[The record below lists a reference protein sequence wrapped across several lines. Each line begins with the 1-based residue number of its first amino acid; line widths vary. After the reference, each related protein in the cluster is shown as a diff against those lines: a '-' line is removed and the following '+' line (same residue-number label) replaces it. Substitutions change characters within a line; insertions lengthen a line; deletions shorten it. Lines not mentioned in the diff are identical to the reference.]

1 MAIGFRGR
9 LITAMVALV
18 GVVSLTIGAMLMVYL
33 FEDEQARAR
42 EQLQLAEQVSRE
54 MLDRQTEVYLSRL
67 DVVTRDFGLR
77 SAIASAD
84 RATIESALANHLDRA
99 GAGFGAIVSSDGRL
113 LATTGLGKGESL
125 PAQLQTSTTQGQHL
139 VMYRGRGFEVLT
151 IPVQAA
157 GLRASLLA
165 GFSLDQGLASLIT
178 RLSGVQS
185 VLRGAA
191 GPDTGYD
198 VFAQSG
204 SIPAETIAALEKP
217 ASRGDLPL
225 DDDSHPYFNRV
236 IELSQVRS
244 GAMQIVLLLDR
255 ATSLQRYYERAL
267 EIALLVAGILLI
279 AAVLALLMARNLGRP
294 VLQLAAW
301 ARAFGQGRNDPVPRI
316 HSGGELQELA
326 HAMSTMQENLRR
338 REAEISWNAS
348 HDDVTGVF
356 NRNAIL
362 QRIEEHLG
370 ESRPSSLIGIRLP
383 GLSRI
388 NDTFGLD
395 FGDKVLNEVSER
407 LHQALPESAMLA
419 RSGGNEFLILEER
432 LTPQALTDL
441 AYTLKKVTEQSR
453 KVVDVQFTLRSD
465 VVTLQLPE
473 DARDKDQ
480 TRRCVNLT
488 FKKAE
493 YSNLPVVEYQAGD
506 DESHLRELQIIRDLP
521 EALTGGVLH
530 MNYQPKLDMQTG
542 EMVQVEALV
551 RWVHPELGFIPP
563 DEFIALAES
572 SGQVNQL
579 TRYILQRI
587 AVDAAA
593 WEEAG
598 LDIGIAANLSA
609 LDLSREELPDEI
621 SEVFT
626 HWQDRMSRIT
636 LEVTESAVM
645 KEPETAMRTLQRL
658 RDLGVT
664 LAVDDFGTG
673 YSSLSQ
679 LRAMPVQ
686 ELKID
691 KSFVLKLASEV
702 QDQLIVRST
711 LEMAHGL
718 ELKVVAEGI
727 EDINSW
733 RLLREWGCNLGQ
745 GFFMSRPVAPEK
757 LPEVARNITSRHQEL
772 TRR

>member
-9 LITAMVALV
+9 LIAAMVALV
-18 GVVSLTIGAMLMVYL
+18 GIVSLTIGAMLMVYL
-33 FEDEQARAR
+33 FEDEQTRAR

-54 MLDRQTEVYLSRL
+54 MLDRQTQVYLSRL

-99 GAGFGAIVSSDGRL
+99 GADFGAIVGSDGRL
-113 LATTGLGKGESL
+113 LGTTGLDNGESL
-125 PAQLQTSTTQGQHL
+125 PAHLQALTAQGQHL
-139 VMYRGRGFEVLT
+139 VMHRGRGFEVLT

-165 GFSLDQGLASLIT
+165 GFSLNQELASLIT

-185 VLRGAA
+185 VFRGTA
-191 GPDTGYD
+191 GANAGYD

-204 SIPAETIAALEKP
+204 SLPGETIASLEKP
-217 ASRGDLPL
+217 ASQGNLPL
-225 DDDSHPYFNRV
+225 DDDSHPYFNKV
-236 IELSQVRS
+236 IELSQTSS
-244 GAMQIVLLLDR
+244 GEMQIVLLLDR
-255 ATSLQRYYERAL
+255 ATSLQRYYDRAL

-279 AAVLALLMARNLGRP
+279 AATLALLMARNLGRP
-294 VLQLAAW
+294 VLHLAAW
-301 ARAFGQGRNDPVPRI
+301 ARAFGQGRNDPVPTI
-316 HSGGELQELA
+316 HSGGELRELA

-348 HDDVTGVF
+348 HDDVTGLF
-356 NRNAIL
+356 NRSAVL
-362 QRIEEHLG
+362 QDVKERLS
-370 ESRPSSLIGIRLP
+370 ESRPCSLIGIRLG
-383 GLSRI
+383 GLSDI
-388 NDTFGLD
+388 NDTLGLD
-395 FGDKVLNEVSER
+395 FGDKVLNEVSRR
-407 LHQALPESAMLA
+407 LHEAVPDDAMLA
-419 RSGGNEFLILEER
+419 RTGGNEFLVIIGKLATAALSE
-432 LTPQALTDL
+432 LAHALKQA
-441 AYTLKKVTEQSR
+441 TEQSLNID
-453 KVVDVQFTLRSD
+453 KVPFALRCH

-473 DARDKDQ
+473 DAGDNNQ
-480 TRRCVNLT
+480 MRRRLNLT
-488 FKKAE
+488 FEQADH
-493 YSNLPVVEYQAGD
+493 SNRPVVEYQAGD

-521 EALTGGVLH
+521 EALTEGMLH

-572 SGQVNQL
+572 SGQVNEL

-587 AVDAAA
+587 ARDAAA

-609 LDLSREELPDEI
+609 LDLAREELPGEI
-621 SEVFT
+621 SEIFAN
-626 HWQDRMSRIT
+626 WQDRMSRIT

-645 KEPETAMRTLQRL
+645 KEPETAMQTLQRL

-691 KSFVLKLASEV
+691 KSFVLKLASES

-718 ELKVVAEGI
+718 ALKVVAEGI
-727 EDINSW
+727 EDIGSW

-757 LPEVARNITSRHQEL
+757 LPEVAKNIISRHQEL
-772 TRR
+772 TQE